1 MHSID
6 NKGTRPPLL
15 LLSSS
20 SSSPG
25 WTVTTVAR
33 GSSKPPPRRRTKTM
47 SLFLVVLLLFQL
59 VAPTTQQEA
68 TSTSPSPP
76 LLCRHADGS
85 TTVIPDHQRNDN
97 YCDCPTTGI
106 DEPDTAACAG
116 SRYWPGTKMDSITK
130 VVEEIQSV

>member
-33 GSSKPPPRRRTKTM
+33 GSSKPPPPRRTTTM
-47 SLFLVVLLLFQL
+47 SLLLVILLLFQL
-59 VAPTTQQEA
+59 VAPTTQQQE
-68 TSTSPSPP
+68 TTTPSSP